1 LLDRSKACSRQ
12 DSRDHPQFRTDTAR
26 TSRRDDEYRHLLRE
40 KLGEEVDE
48 FLESEDPHELADVLE
63 VVHALAGLLGLGF
76 DGVEM
81 IRVTKA
87 SERGAFA
94 ERVVWSG
101 NSPTGARLDLDEQR
115 QFDGRAVG

>member
-1 LLDRSKACSRQ
+1 MNRAKLVRDKIPQIIRSSGLVPHVRVAE
-12 DSRDHPQFRTDTAR
+12 DE
-26 TSRRDDEYRHLLRE
+26 EYRRLLRE
-40 KLGEEVDE
+40 KLREEVDE

-63 VVHALAGLLGLGF
+63 VLHALAGQLGLGF

-87 SERGAFA
+87 TERGAFA
-94 ERVVWSG
+94 ERFVWSG
-101 NSPTGARLDLDEQR
+101 NSPTGARLELDEQH